1 MSRLTLPQLERHL
14 YAAADILRGKMDA
27 SEFKEYIF
35 GMLFLKRCSDVF
47 DQRREDVIRE
57 QVGRGRT
64 QAQAAERAD
73 DPGFYQAPDFYVP
86 ERARWKFLM
95 DTLTPQ
101 RGGIGDG
108 LNKALAALEEEN
120 TALEGVVQHIDF
132 NRKVGK
138 TKIPDTKLKDLMDH
152 FNRYRLRN
160 EDFEFPDLLGAA
172 YEFLIA
178 EFADSAGKKGGE
190 FYTPRDVVRLMV
202 RLVDPQP
209 GMRIYDPCVGSGGM
223 LTLAKQHVEEHGGDA
238 RNLALYGQ
246 DNNGGVWAICKMNM
260 LLHGIADA
268 DIQNEDTLAK
278 PMHREGGELMRFD
291 RVLTNPPFSQNY
303 TRAGTEFQERFRYGW
318 CPESGKKADL
328 MFAQHM
334 VSVLRPQGLLATV
347 MPHGVLFRG
356 GDEKKIRQGFIEDD
370 LLEAVI
376 GLAPNLFYGTG
387 IPACILIM
395 RAKGA
400 KPAQRRGKVLFINAD
415 RDFRSGR
422 AQNYLRPE
430 DTEKI
435 IKTYMAFEEVPGYA
449 ALVDHATLA
458 ENDFN
463 LNIRRYA
470 DNAPESE
477 PQDVRAHLLGGIPRA
492 EVAAKADLFKAHGF
506 NPMALLVARDDR
518 YLDFAAALTDRA
530 HLKGAIEAHDGL
542 QAKEQELRDTF
553 GAWWTTSLPVLKAV
567 PGSTQLMTMRAKLLK
582 SFAEALE
589 AGANGGGLL
598 TRYQV
603 EGIIASW
610 WNEVQFELKA
620 LAATGF
626 DGLVDGWVTFI
637 QDALQDEDTAGG
649 KFDPLEHKLVKH
661 LLADY
666 LEEVRVLEAKKA
678 DLKGQID
685 AAKGGSD
692 EDDGGDE
699 EGLSE
704 EEVKALKKQLTA
716 VKKELSRLMNQ
727 VSQRLFQARRGLPTP
742 AVKALVLGILREDL
756 SAQVDRY
763 IAAHRADV
771 VAAFEMWWDKY
782 RVTLGE
788 LEASREA
795 ARNKLESFLV
805 ELGYQA

>member
-14 YAAADILRGKMDA
+14 FAAADILRGKMDA

-47 DQRREDVIRE
+47 DQRREEITQE
-57 QVGRGRT
+57 QLGRGRT
-64 QAQAAERAD
+64 KAQAAARAE
-73 DPGFYQAPDFYVP
+73 DPGFYQAPDFFVP
-86 ERARWKFLM
+86 EKARWKYLL
-95 DTLTPQ
+95 DNLTAQ
-101 RGGIGDG
+101 KGGVGDG
-108 LNKALAALEEEN
+108 LNKALAALEDEN

-138 TKIPDTKLKDLMDH
+138 TKIPDAKLRELMEH
-152 FNRYRLRN
+152 FNRHRLRN

-172 YEFLIA
+172 Y

-202 RLVDPQP
+202 RLADPQP

-223 LTLAKQHVEEHGGDA
+223 LILAKQHVEEHGGDA

-268 DIQNEDTLAK
+268 DIQNEDILAH
-278 PMHREGGELMRFD
+278 PLHREGGELMRFD

-303 TRAGTEFQERFRYGW
+303 TRAGMEYQERFRYGW

-328 MFAQHM
+328 MFVQHM
-334 VSVLRPQGLLATV
+334 MSVLRPHGMLTSV

-356 GDEKKIRQGFIEDD
+356 GEERRIRQGFLKDD

-387 IPACILIM
+387 IPACILVM

-400 KPAQRRGKVLFINAD
+400 KPANRRGKVLFINAD
-415 RDFRSGR
+415 LDFRSGR

-430 DTEKI
+430 DIEKI
-435 IKTYMAFEEVPGYA
+435 IKTFNAFEDVPGYA
-449 ALVDHATLA
+449 AVVEHATLV

-470 DNAPESE
+470 DNAPDPE
-477 PQDVRAHLLGGIPRA
+477 PQDVRAHLLGGIPKA
-492 EVAAKADLFKAHGF
+492 EVEAKATLFRAHGF
-506 NPMALLVARDDR
+506 DPMALLVVRDGS
-518 YLDFAAALTDRA
+518 YLDFAPTLGSRGD
-530 HLKGAIEAHDGL
+530 LKAIIEGQLGL
-542 QAKEQELRDTF
+542 QTKEKELRATF
-553 GAWWTTSLPVLKAV
+553 DRWWTKGLPVLRGI
-567 PGSTQLMTMRAKLLK
+567 PGSTQLMTVRAGLLRT
-582 SFAEALE
+582 FAEALE
-589 AGANGGGLL
+589 GAANGEGLL
-598 TRYQV
+598 NRYQV
-603 EGIIASW
+603 EGIIAAW

-626 DGLVDGWVTFI
+626 DGLVDGWVAYI
-637 QDALQDEDTAGG
+637 QDALQDEDAAGG

-661 LLADY
+661 LLPDY
-666 LEEVRVLEAKKA
+666 LEEVRTLEAKKA

-685 AAKGGSD
+685 AAKGGD
-692 EDDGGDE
+692 EDEEGDDE

-704 EEVKALKKQLTA
+704 EEIKALKKQLTT
-716 VKKELSRLMNQ
+716 VKKDLKRLMDQ
-727 VSQRLFQARRGLPTP
+727 VSQRM
-742 AVKALVLGILREDL
+742 VKARNALTAAQVQTLVLGILREDL
-756 SAQVDRY
+756 GTQLDRY
-763 IAAHRADV
+763 IAAHRV
-771 VAAFEMWWDKY
+771 EIVSAFETWWDKY
-782 RVTLGE
+782 RITLGE
-788 LEASREA
+788 LEASRDA
-795 ARNKLESFLV
+795 VRTKLESFMV
-805 ELGYQA
+805 ELGYRA

>member
-47 DQRREDVIRE
+47 DQRREEIIFDQI
-57 QVGRGRT
+57 GRGRSK
-64 QAQAAERAD
+64 AQAEERAEE
-73 DPGFYQAPDFYVP
+73 PSYYTAPDFYVP
-86 ERARWKFLM
+86 EKARWKHLM
-95 DTLTPQ
+95 DNLTAQ
-101 RGGIGDG
+101 RGNVGEG
-108 LNKALAALEEEN
+108 LNVALGALEEEN

-132 NRKVGK
+132 LQKVGK
-138 TKIPDTKLKDLMDH
+138 SRKAPDPKLRQLMEH
-152 FNRYRLRN
+152 FNKHRLRN

-190 FYTPRDVVRLMV
+190 FYTPREVVRLMV
-202 RLVDPQP
+202 RLVDPRP
-209 GMRIYDPCVGSGGM
+209 GFRIYDPCVGSGGM
-223 LTLAKQHVEEHGGDA
+223 LIQAKHHVEEHGGNVRDL
-238 RNLALYGQ
+238 RLYGQ

-278 PMHREGGELMRFD
+278 PLHREGGELMRFD
-291 RVLTNPPFSQNY
+291 RILTNPPFSQNY
-303 TRAGTEFQERFRYGW
+303 ARTGMEFQERFRYGW

-334 VSVLRPQGLLATV
+334 VSVLRPQGCLATV

-356 GDEKKIRQGFIEDD
+356 GEERKIRQGFIEDD

-387 IPACILIM
+387 IPACILIL
-395 RAKGA
+395 RAQGA
-400 KPAQRRGKVLFINAD
+400 KPTARRGKVLFINAD
-415 RDFRSGR
+415 RDFRTGR

-430 DTEKI
+430 DIEKMV
-435 IKTYMAFEEVPGYA
+435 KTYMAFEDVPSYA
-449 ALVDHATLA
+449 TVVDHATLA
-458 ENDFN
+458 ENDLN

-470 DNAPESE
+470 DNAPDPE
-477 PQDVRAHLLGGIPRA
+477 PQDVRAHLLGGIPKV
-492 EVAAKADLFKAHGF
+492 EVAAKAELFAAHGLD
-506 NPMALLVARDDR
+506 PQALLAARDDR
-518 YLDFAAALTDRA
+518 YMDFRTAIQVRGDLKAAV
-530 HLKGAIEAHDGL
+530 EAHPAL
-542 QAKEQELRDTF
+542 QAKEQSLQALFDT
-553 GAWWTTSLPVLKAV
+553 WWVANLPLLLAV
-567 PGSTQLMTMRAKLLK
+567 PGSTQLMTLRGRLLA

-589 AGANGGGLL
+589 PHGLL
-598 TRYQV
+598 NRYQV

-610 WNEVQFELKA
+610 WSEVQFELKA

-637 QDALQDEDTAGG
+637 QDALEDDEAPGG

-666 LEEVRVLEAKKA
+666 LEEVRTLEAQGA
-678 DLKGQID
+678 DLKGQLD
-685 AAKGGSD
+685 AAKGSD
-692 EDDGGDE
+692 DEEADDDE

-704 EEVKALKKQLTA
+704 EEIKALKKQFTA
-716 VKKELSRLMNQ
+716 VKKELKKLMDQ
-727 VSQRLFQARRGLPTP
+727 VSQRL
-742 AVKALVLGILREDL
+742 VKARKSLTATGTQALVVGILREDL
-756 SAQVDRY
+756 ATQLDRY
-763 IAAHRADV
+763 VAAHRAEV
-771 VAAFEMWWDKY
+771 VAGFEMWWDKY
-782 RVTLGE
+782 QVTLGE
-788 LEASREA
+788 LETIRDAASQ
-795 ARNKLESFLV
+795 NLEGFLV
-805 ELGYQA
+805 ELGYRS

>member
-14 YAAADILRGKMDA
+14 FAAADILRGKMDA

-35 GMLFLKRCSDVF
+35 GVLFLKRCSDVF
-47 DQRREDVIRE
+47 DQRREEIIRE
-57 QVGRGRT
+57 QIGRGRT
-64 QAQAAERAD
+64 QAQAAERAE
-73 DPGFYQAPDFYVP
+73 DPGFYQAPDFFVP
-86 ERARWKFLM
+86 EKARWKFML
-95 DTLTPQ
+95 DNLTPQ
-101 RGGIGDG
+101 KGGIGDG
-108 LNKALAALEEEN
+108 LNKALAALEDEN

-138 TKIPDTKLKDLMDH
+138 TKIPDAKLRELMEH
-152 FNRYRLRN
+152 FNRHRLRN

-172 YEFLIA
+172 YEYLIA

-223 LTLAKQHVEEHGGDA
+223 LITAKQHVEEHGGDP

-268 DIQNEDTLAK
+268 DIQNEDVLAH
-278 PMHREGGELMRFD
+278 PMHRESGELMRFD

-303 TRAGTEFQERFRYGW
+303 TRTGTEYQERFRYGW

-334 VSVLRPQGLLATV
+334 VSVLRPTGMLATV

-356 GDEKKIRQGFIEDD
+356 GDEKRIRQGFIQDD

-387 IPACILIM
+387 IPACILVM

-400 KPAQRRGKVLFINAD
+400 KRASRKGKVLFINAD

-430 DTEKI
+430 DIEKI
-435 IKTYMAFEEVPGYA
+435 VKTFIAFEDVPGYA
-449 ALVDHATLA
+449 TVVDRATLA

-470 DNAPESE
+470 DNAPEPE
-477 PQDVRAHLLGGIPRA
+477 PQDVRAHLMGGIPKA
-492 EVAAKADLFKAHGF
+492 EVEAKGDLFRAHGF
-506 NPMALLVARDDR
+506 EPTALLVRRDDR
-518 YLDFAAALTDRA
+518 YLDFGAAITTRA
-530 HLKGAIEAHDGL
+530 SLKAAIEAHGGL
-542 QAKEQELRDTF
+542 QAKEQELQDTF
-553 GAWWTTSLPVLKAV
+553 GAWWTTNLPVLTAI
-567 PGSTQLMTMRAKLLK
+567 PGSTQLMTVRAGLLK
-582 SFAEALE
+582 SFAAALE
-589 AGANGGGLL
+589 TGASGGGLL
-598 TRYQV
+598 NRYQV

-620 LAATGF
+620 LASTGF
-626 DGLVDGWVTFI
+626 DGLVDGWVAFI
-637 QDALQDEDTAGG
+637 QDALQDEDAAGG
-649 KFDPLEHKLVKH
+649 KFDPLEHQLVKH
-661 LLADY
+661 LLANY
-666 LEEVRVLEAKKA
+666 LEEVRALEAKKA

-685 AAKGGSD
+685 AAKSGDD
-692 EDDGGDE
+692 EEGDEE

-704 EEVKALKKQLTA
+704 DEIKELKQQLKA
-716 VKKELSRLMNQ
+716 VKKDLKKLMDQ
-727 VSQRLFQARRGLPTP
+727 VSQRLVKARKALSSPQ
-742 AVKALVLGILREDL
+742 VQALVLGILREDL
-756 SAQVDRY
+756 ATQVDRY
-763 IAAHRADV
+763 IAAHRAEI
-771 VAAFEMWWDKY
+771 VAAFETWWDKY

-788 LEASREA
+788 LEASRDA
-795 ARNKLESFLV
+795 ARLKLERFLID
-805 ELGYQA
+805 LAYRS

>member
-47 DQRREDVIRE
+47 DQRREEIIFDQI
-57 QVGRGRT
+57 GRGRSK
-64 QAQAAERAD
+64 AQAEERAEE
-73 DPGFYQAPDFYVP
+73 PSYYTAPDFFVP
-86 ERARWKFLM
+86 EKARWRYLM
-95 DTLTPQ
+95 DNLTAQ
-101 RGGIGDG
+101 RGNVGEG
-108 LNKALAALEEEN
+108 LNVALGALEEEN

-132 NRKVGK
+132 LQKVGK
-138 TKIPDTKLKDLMDH
+138 SRKAPDPKLRQLMEH
-152 FNRYRLRN
+152 FNKHRLRN

-202 RLVDPQP
+202 RLVDPRP

-223 LTLAKQHVEEHGGDA
+223 LIQAKHHVEEHGGNVRDL
-238 RNLALYGQ
+238 RLYGQ

-268 DIQNEDTLAK
+268 DIQNDDTLAK

-291 RVLTNPPFSQNY
+291 RILTNPPFSQNY
-303 TRAGTEFQERFRYGW
+303 ARAGMEFQERFRYGW

-334 VSVLRPQGLLATV
+334 VSVLRPQGCLATV

-356 GDEKKIRQGFIEDD
+356 GEEKKIRQGFIEDD

-387 IPACILIM
+387 IPACILIL
-395 RAKGA
+395 RAQGAKGVA
-400 KPAQRRGKVLFINAD
+400 RRGKVLFINAD
-415 RDFRSGR
+415 RDFRAGR

-430 DTEKI
+430 DIEKMV
-435 IKTYMAFEEVPGYA
+435 KTYMAFEDVPGYA
-449 ALVDHATLA
+449 TVVDHATLV

-470 DNAPESE
+470 DNAPDPE
-477 PQDVRAHLLGGIPRA
+477 PQDVRAHLLGGIPKV
-492 EVAAKADLFKAHGF
+492 EVEAKAELFTAHGLD
-506 NPMALLVARDDR
+506 PQALLAVRDDR
-518 YLDFAAALTDRA
+518 YLDFGPAIQARGDLKAAV
-530 HLKGAIEAHDGL
+530 EAHPGL
-542 QAKEQELRDTF
+542 QAKEQSLQALFD
-553 GAWWTTSLPVLKAV
+553 AWWVANLPLLVAV
-567 PGSTQLMTMRAKLLK
+567 PGSTQLMTLRGRLLA

-589 AGANGGGLL
+589 PHGLL
-598 TRYQV
+598 NRYQV

-610 WNEVQFELKA
+610 WSEVQFELKA

-637 QDALQDEDTAGG
+637 QDALADPNAAGG

-666 LEEVRVLEAKKA
+666 LEEVRALEAQVA
-678 DLKGQID
+678 DLKGQLD
-685 AAKGGSD
+685 AAKGSEEEDGDD
-692 EDDGGDE
+692 EE

-704 EEVKALKKQLTA
+704 EEMKALKKQLAT
-716 VKKELSRLMNQ
+716 VKKELKKLMDQ
-727 VSQRLFQARRGLPTP
+727 VSQRLVKARKALT
-742 AVKALVLGILREDL
+742 ATETQALVLGILRDDL
-756 SAQVDRY
+756 STQVDRY
-763 IAAHRADV
+763 IAAHRAEV
-771 VAAFEMWWDKY
+771 VAAFEVWWDKY

-795 ARNKLESFLV
+795 ARTKLEGFLV
-805 ELGYQA
+805 ELGYRA

>member
-47 DQRREDVIRE
+47 DQRREEIIYDQI
-57 QVGRGRT
+57 GRGRSK
-64 QAQAAERAD
+64 AQAEERAEE
-73 DPGFYQAPDFYVP
+73 PSYYTAPDFFVP
-86 ERARWKFLM
+86 EKARWKHLM
-95 DTLTPQ
+95 DNLTAQ
-101 RGGIGDG
+101 RGNVGEG
-108 LNKALAALEEEN
+108 LNVALGALEEEN

-132 NRKVGK
+132 LQKVGK
-138 TKIPDTKLKDLMDH
+138 SRKAPDPKLRQLMEH
-152 FNRYRLRN
+152 FNKHRLRN

-202 RLVDPQP
+202 RLVDPRP
-209 GMRIYDPCVGSGGM
+209 GFRIYDPCVGSGGM
-223 LTLAKQHVEEHGGDA
+223 LIQAKHHVEEHGGNVRDL
-238 RNLALYGQ
+238 RLYGQ

-268 DIQNEDTLAK
+268 DIQNDDTLAK

-291 RVLTNPPFSQNY
+291 RILTNPPFSQNY
-303 TRAGTEFQERFRYGW
+303 ARTGMEFQERFRYGW

-334 VSVLRPQGLLATV
+334 VSVLRPQGSLATV

-356 GDEKKIRQGFIEDD
+356 GEEKKIRQGFIEDD

-387 IPACILIM
+387 IPACILIL
-395 RAKGA
+395 RANDA
-400 KPAQRRGKVLFINAD
+400 KPATRRGKVLFINAD
-415 RDFRSGR
+415 RDFRAGR

-430 DTEKI
+430 DIEKMV
-435 IKTYMAFEEVPGYA
+435 KTYMAFEDVPGYA
-449 ALVDHATLA
+449 TVVDHATLA

-470 DNAPESE
+470 DNAPDPE
-477 PQDVRAHLLGGIPRA
+477 PQDVRAHLLGGIPKT
-492 EVAAKADLFKAHGF
+492 EVAAKAELFAAHGLD
-506 NPMALLVARDDR
+506 PQALLAARDDR
-518 YLDFAAALTDRA
+518 YLDFRPAIQARGDLKAAV
-530 HLKGAIEAHDGL
+530 EAHPGL
-542 QAKEQELRDTF
+542 QVKEQSLQAVFD
-553 GAWWTTSLPVLKAV
+553 GWWTANLPLLVAV
-567 PGSTQLMTMRAKLLK
+567 PGSTQLMTLRGRLLA

-589 AGANGGGLL
+589 PHGLL
-598 TRYQV
+598 NRYQV

-610 WNEVQFELKA
+610 WSEVQFELKA

-637 QDALQDEDTAGG
+637 QDALEDEEAPGG

-661 LLADY
+661 LLANY
-666 LEEVRVLEAKKA
+666 LEEVRALETQAS
-678 DLKGQID
+678 DLKGQLD
-685 AAKGGSD
+685 AAKGSD
-692 EDDGGDE
+692 DDDEGEDE

-704 EEVKALKKQLTA
+704 EEIKSLKKQLNNL
-716 VKKELSRLMNQ
+716 KKELKKLMDQ
-727 VSQRLFQARRGLPTP
+727 VSLRLAKAR
-742 AVKALVLGILREDL
+742 KALTATETQALVVGILREDL
-756 SAQVDRY
+756 ATQVDRY
-763 IAAHRADV
+763 IAAHRADIV
-771 VAAFEMWWDKY
+771 VAFEMWWDKY
-782 RVTLGE
+782 RITLGE
-788 LEASREA
+788 LEASRDG
-795 ARNKLESFLV
+795 ARSKLEGFLV
-805 ELGYQA
+805 ELGYRA